1 MKVDETTLAGIESEY
16 HSSNTNGFC
25 QLETV
30 VLLAKQQTDVFKGDK
45 LHQKYLFFV
54 NENSAGV
61 SAVLKECTELH
72 ADERKRLWHGFLSYK
87 KEATPPSHYAINFNP
102 TLAEFPS
109 SDLCLVMAK
118 AVELP
123 LNLFN
128 IDHQT
133 KTLYL
138 MGNSYDIGSV
148 GLRTR
153 GAILKKISGS
163 FNAILSGVHVHPT
176 TYIHI
181 AASVIT
187 EIETQLTD
195 KLISFGKSVETFRPP
210 VFLCEKGK
218 YFEPF

>member
-102 TLAEFPS
+102 KLAEFPS

-195 KLISFGKSVETFRPP
+195 KLISLGKSVEAKETR
-210 VFLCEKGK
+210 K
-218 YFEPF
+218 